1 MKSKIAI
8 IVVYLVSI
16 LFLGYLV
23 WNTIPKKITV
33 GEITYET
40 MFCPRQNAFKKT
52 LTLMHPK
59 DKNVEKALE
68 KMWKEEWLDMN
79 SQKQEEYKEF
89 FTKIISGISEQL
101 GPGYEVLAPG
111 DNLTSIY
118 ITNLKKKAKLKEDQG
133 EEVNRST
140 SFYNFFSSSCFY

>member
-16 LFLGYLV
+16 LFLGYLI
-23 WNTIPKKITV
+23 WNTVPKKITV

-40 MFCPRQNAFKKT
+40 MFCARQSAFKKT

-59 DKNVEKALE
+59 DKDVEKALE
-68 KMWKEEWLDMN
+68 KMWKEEWIDMN

-89 FTKIISGISEQL
+89 ANKIISGISEQL

-118 ITNLKKKAKLKEDQG
+118 ITNLKKKAKEDVKV
-133 EEVNRST
+133 ENALESIKNL
-140 SFYNFFSSSCFY
+140 

>member
-1 MKSKIAI
+1 MYMKSKIAI

-40 MFCPRQNAFKKT
+40 MFCPRQSAFKKT

-68 KMWKEEWLDMN
+68 KMWKEECLDMN

-89 FTKIISGISEQL
+89 ATKVISGISEQL

-118 ITNLKKKAKLKEDQG
+118 ITNLKKKAEEDVKV
-133 EEVNRST
+133 EEALESIKNL
-140 SFYNFFSSSCFY
+140 

>member
-1 MKSKIAI
+1 MYMKSKIAI
-8 IVVYLVSI
+8 IAAYLASI

-23 WNTIPKKITV
+23 WNTVPKKITV

-40 MFCPRQNAFKKT
+40 MFCPRQSAFKKT

-68 KMWKEEWLDMN
+68 KMWKEEYLDMN

-89 FTKIISGISEQL
+89 ANKIISGISEQL

-118 ITNLKKKAKLKEDQG
+118 VTNIKKKVKEDVKV
-133 EEVNRST
+133 EKALESIKNI
-140 SFYNFFSSSCFY
+140 

>member
-8 IVVYLVSI
+8 IAAYLVSI
-16 LFLGYLV
+16 LFLGYLI
-23 WNTIPKKITV
+23 WNTVPKKITV

-40 MFCPRQNAFKKT
+40 MFCPRQSAFKKT

-68 KMWKEEWLDMN
+68 KMWKEEYLDMN

-89 FTKIISGISEQL
+89 ANKIISGISEQL

-111 DNLTSIY
+111 DNLSSIY
-118 ITNLKKKAKLKEDQG
+118 ITNLKKKAKEDVRV
-133 EEVNRST
+133 EEALESIKNL
-140 SFYNFFSSSCFY
+140 